1 MGAKTAGK
9 IFFKK
14 FFFKEIDCGPKPFKT
29 AFNPSDCGTIAKKS
43 AARKSAGGKWKSPI
57 KLKDS

>member
-9 IFFKK
+9 IFCKK
-14 FFFKEIDCGPKPFKT
+14 FFFKKIDCGPKPFKT

-43 AARKSAGGKWKSPI
+43 AA
-57 KLKDS
+57 